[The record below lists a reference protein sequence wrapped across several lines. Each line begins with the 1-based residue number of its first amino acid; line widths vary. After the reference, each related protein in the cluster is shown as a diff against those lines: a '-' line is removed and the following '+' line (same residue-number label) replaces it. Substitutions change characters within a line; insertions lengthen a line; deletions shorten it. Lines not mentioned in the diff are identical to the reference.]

1 MGQYSTVVCRR
12 ALGCEW
18 GGGVTERFMAVRRAA
33 WASCVR
39 ASRESTGISAIAW
52 LGLGLGLG
60 IRVGVRV
67 GLGFGLRF
75 GFGSVSVSGLGS
87 N

>member
-1 MGQYSTVVCRR
+1 MVRVLQAWQVPCLAIAHTTAIAST
-12 ALGCEW
+12 AI
-18 GGGVTERFMAVRRAA
+18 GGVTERFMAVRRAA

-60 IRVGVRV
+60 VRARVR
-67 GLGFGLRF
+67 
-75 GFGSVSVSGLGS
+75 S
-87 N
+87 